1 MEIGIIVSDPRALTW
16 PSRKL
21 REAIVKRGILCRV
34 MGANFFKSS
43 ISRGCSQVFYRDLPL
58 VGRISGAILRSFG
71 GGSCDQLTYKISV
84 LEHMEM
90 SGIVLMNGA
99 YPTRR
104 AKDKYSALV
113 YLSMNSIP
121 VPKTVVSFD
130 YDRLI
135 QDFDRFGEVVV
146 KPLIGSRG
154 LGSVRIN
161 DPDTF
166 FRMMRFLKRINGVAY
181 LQEYVSKPMRDIRV
195 MVVGDQ
201 AVCGMYR
208 VVKDE
213 KKWKTNIYL
222 GAKPEPL
229 KLNDELAELSVRASR
244 ALGLDYSGVDIIE
257 GKDGYLVIEVN
268 ATPSW
273 RGLQKVSKI
282 DISDLIVSHLIE
294 KIKG

>member
-21 REAIVKRGILCRV
+21 REAIIKRGMSCRV
-34 MGANFFKSS
+34 IGVNLLKST
-43 ISRGCSQVFYRDLPL
+43 ISREGSQIFYRDIPL
-58 VGRISGAILRSFG
+58 IGRMSGAILRSFG
-71 GGSCDQLTYKISV
+71 GGSCDQLTYKISA

-90 SGIVLMNGA
+90 SGITLMNRV

-121 VPKTVVSFD
+121 VPKTIVSFD
-130 YDRLI
+130 YDRIL
-135 QDFDRFGEVVV
+135 QDFDELKDVVV

-154 LGSVRIN
+154 LGSLRLN
-161 DPDTF
+161 DPDMF
-166 FRMMRFLKRINGVAY
+166 FRMLRFLRRINGVVY
-181 LQEYVSKPMRDIRV
+181 IQEYIPKPMRDIRI

-201 AVCGMYR
+201 AICGMYR
-208 VVKDE
+208 VIKDE

-222 GAKPEPL
+222 GGRPEPL
-229 KLNDELAELSVRASR
+229 KLDDELSELAVKSSKV
-244 ALGLDYSGVDIIE
+244 LGLDYSGVDIIE
-257 GKDGYLVIEVN
+257 GKEGYLVIEVN
-268 ATPSW
+268 ASPSW

-282 DISDLIVSHLIE
+282 DISDSIVSHLLE
-294 KIKG
+294 KVKS